1 MDRLIYTAV
10 SGMADSMIRQSAI
23 SSNLANAQTTG
34 FRAETFD
41 STPMT
46 VKSPQSLDARVMVS
60 TGVLGADM
68 TAGSIVQTGGA
79 LDVALQGE
87 TVLAVQARDG
97 SEAYTRR
104 GDLSVSPAGI
114 LVNGDGRPVIGS
126 GGPISVP
133 PGSEVSIGQDGSV
146 LLADPE
152 NRDLPSQ
159 PIDKIKIANWQGS
172 SIVKGVDGLFRV
184 RDGGVLPADEE
195 AEVITG
201 ALEQSNVDVTSI
213 LVQMVEAQ
221 RLFDMRT
228 KLVST
233 AKELDE
239 GGASL
244 MRLS

>member
-10 SGMADSMIRQSAI
+10 SGMADSMIRQGAI
-23 SSNLANAQTTG
+23 ASNLANGQTIG

-41 STPMT
+41 STPIT
-46 VKSPQSLDARVMVS
+46 VKSPQSLDARIMVT

-79 LDVALQGE
+79 LDIALQGD
-87 TVLAVQARDG
+87 TMLAIQSMDG
-97 SEAYTRR
+97 KEAYTRR

-114 LVNGDGRPVIGS
+114 LVNGDGRPVVGS
-126 GGPISVP
+126 GGPISIP
-133 PGSEVSIGQDGSV
+133 PGSEVLIGQDGSV

-152 NRDLPSQ
+152 NRDLPPQ
-159 PIDKIKIANWQGS
+159 AVDRIKIANWQGS
-172 SIVKGVDGLFRV
+172 SIVKGVDGFFRV
-184 RDGGVLPADEE
+184 RGGGILPADEE
-195 AEVITG
+195 AQVITG
-201 ALEQSNVDVTSI
+201 ALEKSNVDVTSI

-228 KLVST
+228 KLVAT

-244 MRLS
+244 MRL